1 MTLLMTQRE
10 GRERNVDRESNRRE
24 WSEIEGGDGGDAEMG
39 HNGALRLHLQHMFR
53 DKIKNNSSSIT
64 NPKTIV

>member
-1 MTLLMTQRE
+1 MVVMQRWDTLVQWQMTLRE
-10 GRERNVDRESNRRE
+10 IG
-24 WSEIEGGDGGDAEMG
+24 GGDGGDAEMG